1 MFNFKIPTLLF
12 VFLSVNSQIVIVS
25 STPAPQA
32 PTVTDDNSKYNDNS
46 YWCKQNLNAIKNRV
60 KLFNVSPEDL
70 VKVKNVIMFIGDG
83 MGTTTLTATRLF
95 KEQKMNLISGT
106 GRLIWDEFPTVAH
119 VKVNRIHANN

>member
-1 MFNFKIPTLLF
+1 M
-12 VFLSVNSQIVIVS
+12 FLSVNSHIVIVS
-25 STPAPQA
+25 SSPAPEA
-32 PTVTDDNSKYNDNS
+32 PTIADDNNNKYNDNS

-119 VKVNRIHANN
+119 VKVN

>member
-1 MFNFKIPTLLF
+1 MFNIKILTLLL
-12 VFLSVNSQIVIVS
+12 VFLSVNSHIVIVS
-25 STPAPQA
+25 SSPAPEA
-32 PTVTDDNSKYNDNS
+32 STIADDNNNKYNDNS

-119 VKVNRIHANN
+119 VKVN